1 MHLMAVM
8 VILPVFHIF
17 INQIGCSLPHFTYFE
32 KRFKT
37 NQSKEDVYDIKVSGE
52 NRTLA
57 YM

>member
-17 INQIGCSLPHFTYFE
+17 INQIGYSLPHFTFE
-32 KRFKT
+32 KSFKT
-37 NQSKEDVYDIKVSGE
+37 NQKRYVYDNKVSGE

-57 YM
+57 YL